1 MTHVCLERKY
11 LCHLS
16 LDFVG
21 LSGWKKNIYPNSK
34 KKKPVSTSGNKRQS
48 QIKTFIKLQIRVLFA
63 VYRKPQ
69 RKTQQNIGR
78 FSGILQLIIYVGS
91 GVKFT
96 DSCLE
101 YLQKVRFC

>member
-1 MTHVCLERKY
+1 MTHVCLEHKY

-21 LSGWKKNIYPNSK
+21 LSGWKKKYIQT
-34 KKKPVSTSGNKRQS
+34 VKRKS
-48 QIKTFIKLQIRVLFA
+48 LSLQAEIRVLFA
-63 VYRKPQ
+63 VYRNPQ
-69 RKTQQNIGR
+69 RKTQQNICR
-78 FSGILQLIIYVGS
+78 FSRILQLIIYVGS